1 MKKQQFYRT
10 RELNEKAVGFVSLKK
25 SFPNF
30 NTVEKLSNIKKRLE
44 VVSEYK

>member
-25 SFPNF
+25 KSFPNF
-30 NTVEKLSNIKKRLE
+30 NTVEKLSNIKVL
-44 VVSEYK
+44 

>member
-25 SFPNF
+25 KKCFPNF
-30 NTVEKLSNIKKRLE
+30 NTVEKLSNIKVL
-44 VVSEYK
+44 